1 MYGEP
6 RKIRQVAERLE
17 ARAGAL
23 RAQARELHARSETV
37 AWVSVA
43 ADRMR
48 GRAQERRD
56 ELHRVA
62 DAYEEAALRVRAH
75 ADRVQQLVDLI
86 AAVER
91 RAASMVDGLVDGLV
105 DGPPAGHRRWLELA
119 EVVPGLRP

>member
-17 ARAGAL
+17 ARADAL
-23 RAQARELHARSETV
+23 RAQARELHTRSQRV

-48 GRAQERRD
+48 ERAAERRD
-56 ELHRVA
+56 ELHAVA
-62 DAYEEAALRVRAH
+62 DAYEAAAERVRAH
-75 ADRVQQLVDLI
+75 ADRVQQLLDLL

-91 RAASMVDGLVDGLV
+91 RASALVDAVV
-105 DGPPAGHRRWLELA
+105 DLPPPGHRRWLDLPDL
-119 EVVPGLRP
+119 VRGLRP